1 MASSSCRALSPLA
14 RRIAFRNHCSP
25 KISSNP
31 PTTSRSPPSG
41 IAVTAGPSTATIRA
55 STPTPATTPVIAER
69 QSRPVPAASTI
80 VNASTASTTQARN
93 TAMNKAPPLITHHL
107 LNAAS
112 IA

>member
-1 MASSSCRALSPLA
+1 M
-14 RRIAFRNHCSP
+14 
-25 KISSNP
+25 
-31 PTTSRSPPSG
+31 
-41 IAVTAGPSTATIRA
+41 
-55 STPTPATTPVIAER
+55 TPVIAER